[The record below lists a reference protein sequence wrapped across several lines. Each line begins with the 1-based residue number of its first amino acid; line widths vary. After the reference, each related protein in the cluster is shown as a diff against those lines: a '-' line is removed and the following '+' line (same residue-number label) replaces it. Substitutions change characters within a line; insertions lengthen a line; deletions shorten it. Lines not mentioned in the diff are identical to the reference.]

1 MVETQP
7 AQVPQTT
14 SPWTHQQPSTGPW
27 ETQTAPATEE
37 ASADDWMQFLPPEYL
52 KYVQQRPVESTGL
65 AAEYGSEEA
74 VRVLTIEEQ
83 REVAFKVVFFFIGLI
98 AASFGVLYVYHKM
111 TQANV
116 KSEREKQSL

>member
-7 AQVPQTT
+7 AQVAQTT
-14 SPWTHQQPSTGPW
+14 SPWTHQQPNGPW
-27 ETQTAPATEE
+27 ETQTAPVTEE

-52 KYVQQRPVESTGL
+52 KYVQQRPVESTSL
-65 AAEYGSEEA
+65 ATEFGSEDA